1 MKLDPNAIASSLTQ
15 LTSGWTP
22 GPGVNPQA
30 LTAAREALASSLIAG
45 KSLAEIHAAQ
55 PQVTAQPPSDPQLT
69 ADLLQLAS
77 SVASAQAPGTVAII
91 RSAYAATGSANPARA
106 PAWARGA
113 QILQSFGPFLDLN
126 GIPHWVDLALF
137 TISTQFAFGTATSPF
152 GVFPIVHF
160 LIPPASATEF
170 NLGSGSVWFL
180 ANWLQSALPS
190 GAFTGFSIIG
200 GTLNSSK
207 AMTYTRAVCTLCPP
221 PPN

>member
-1 MKLDPNAIASSLTQ
+1 MSPDPKVIADSLTQ
-15 LTSGWTP
+15 LTSGWSP

-55 PQVTAQPPSDPQLT
+55 PQVNAQTPSDPQLT

-77 SVASAQAPGTVAII
+77 SVAAAQPPATIAII
-91 RSAYAATGSANPARA
+91 RSAYAATLANPAGA

-113 QILQSFGPFLDLN
+113 QIVQSFGPFLDLN

-137 TISTQFAFGTATSPF
+137 TISTQFAFGFVSTAF

-180 ANWLQSALPS
+180 
-190 GAFTGFSIIG
+190 
-200 GTLNSSK
+200 
-207 AMTYTRAVCTLCPP
+207 
-221 PPN
+221 